1 MVKKNSKI
9 AWLLLLPGLVIM
21 LALVFYPIART
32 FEFSLYE
39 YNLTKPDAI
48 AFIGLDNYLEVFQ
61 DTSFHIA
68 LKNTLIMSVFI
79 IIISFLGSIF
89 VALILNQRTKLTPLL
104 TAFAILPWTLPPLV
118 NGIIWDFIFYSGY
131 GLVNKLLIGA
141 GIIETPILWANQ
153 TWMVMLIVAIVVSWR
168 VIPMCSIILLSHLQN
183 IPHAYYEVSQVEG
196 SSPVKTFFDI
206 TLPIIKP
213 SLVII
218 LMQITIAALNVFDE
232 IISLVGFTLGD
243 QTLLIYNYM
252 NLFTYMDFGFGSAI
266 TYVIMLLSA
275 VIGVFYIASMTKQE
289 EVDYG

>member
-1 MVKKNSKI
+1 
-9 AWLLLLPGLVIM
+9 
-21 LALVFYPIART
+21 
-32 FEFSLYE
+32 
-39 YNLTKPDAI
+39 
-48 AFIGLDNYLEVFQ
+48 
-61 DTSFHIA
+61 
-68 LKNTLIMSVFI
+68 
-79 IIISFLGSIF
+79 
-89 VALILNQRTKLTPLL
+89 
-104 TAFAILPWTLPPLV
+104 
-118 NGIIWDFIFYSGY
+118 
-131 GLVNKLLIGA
+131 
-141 GIIETPILWANQ
+141 
-153 TWMVMLIVAIVVSWR
+153 
-168 VIPMCSIILLSHLQN
+168 MCSIILLSHLQN

-196 SSPVKTFFDI
+196 SSPLKTFFDI

-213 SLVII
+213 SLVIV

>member
-104 TAFAILPWTLPPLV
+104 TAFAILPWTLPLWLMV
-118 NGIIWDFIFYSGY
+118 LSGILFSIQG
-131 GLVNKLLIGA
+131 
-141 GIIETPILWANQ
+141 
-153 TWMVMLIVAIVVSWR
+153 MV
-168 VIPMCSIILLSHLQN
+168 
-183 IPHAYYEVSQVEG
+183 
-196 SSPVKTFFDI
+196 
-206 TLPIIKP
+206 
-213 SLVII
+213 
-218 LMQITIAALNVFDE
+218 
-232 IISLVGFTLGD
+232 
-243 QTLLIYNYM
+243 
-252 NLFTYMDFGFGSAI
+252 
-266 TYVIMLLSA
+266 
-275 VIGVFYIASMTKQE
+275 
-289 EVDYG
+289 

>member
-141 GIIETPILWANQ
+141 GIIDTPILWANQ
-153 TWMVMLIVAIVVSWR
+153 TWTVMLIVAIVVSWR

-213 SLVII
+213 SLVIV

>member
-196 SSPVKTFFDI
+196 SSPLKTFFDI

-213 SLVII
+213 SLVIV